1 MFKKLFGSKEKTFTL
16 LIDGVDTPIKNS
28 NKETILQAALREG
41 VKFPHSCRVGG
52 CTLCKCKLVSGDVK
66 QLTETAYVLSK
77 EELQQNYILACQSQP
92 KSDVRVEVDF
102 SRMDDLPSHK
112 LITVAAVV
120 KEKNTLTSDICEVV
134 VETESVLE
142 YTPGQYGEV
151 SVPGRFDEPRAYS
164 FAAAGRTDPKELSF
178 FVRAVPQGEVSNW
191 FVHECKVGD
200 KLQVEGP
207 SGDFHLRES
216 DAPMICIAGGS
227 GLAPVISILEDAV
240 NKKVDR
246 DLVMFFGART
256 EQDLYALDKVEAIKQ
271 RWEGDFEFIPVLS
284 EEAEDSSWQGARGFI
299 TEHLKAQC
307 TPEHQIYMCG
317 PPPMIDAAI
326 EVAHGVNVD
335 DEHIFFDKFLD
346 RSSVKST
353 EEAVAD

>member
-1 MFKKLFGSKEKTFTL
+1 MFKKLFGSKEKEFTL
-16 LIDGVDTPIKNS
+16 LIDGVDMAIKNT

-102 SRMDDLPSHK
+102 SRMEDLPSHK
-112 LITVAAVV
+112 LITVEGTV
-120 KEKNTLTSDICEVV
+120 KGKNVLTSDICEIII
-134 VETESVLE
+134 ETDSALE
-142 YTPGQYGEV
+142 YTPGQYAEI

-164 FAAAGRTDPKELSF
+164 FASAVRSNPNELSF
-178 FVRAVPQGEVSNW
+178 FIRAIPNGEVSNW
-191 FVHECKVGD
+191 FVHESKLGD
-200 KLQVEGP
+200 KVQLEGP

-216 DAPMICIAGGS
+216 DTPMICIAGGS
-227 GLAPVISILEDAV
+227 GLAPVISILEDAI
-240 NKKVDR
+240 NRKVDR
-246 DLVMFFGART
+246 DLVMYFGART
-256 EQDLYALDKVEAIKQ
+256 EQDLYALDKIEKIEQ
-271 RWEGDFEFIPVLS
+271 DWEGDFEFIPVLS
-284 EEAEDSSWQGARGFI
+284 EESEDSSWQGARGFI
-299 TEHLKAQC
+299 TEHFKSQC
-307 TPEHQIYMCG
+307 ESEHQIYMCG

-346 RSSVKST
+346 RSSAGPAKK
-353 EEAVAD
+353 